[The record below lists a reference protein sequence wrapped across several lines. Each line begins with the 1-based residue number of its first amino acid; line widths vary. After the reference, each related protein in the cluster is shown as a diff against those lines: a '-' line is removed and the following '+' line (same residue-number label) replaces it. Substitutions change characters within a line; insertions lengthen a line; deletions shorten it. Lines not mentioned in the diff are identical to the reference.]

1 MMQKLFPA
9 KFAAVALLVAMALLQ
24 VFHILTLLGLMPQ
37 TTVWSGIVIQ
47 DKNNFYLLE
56 GTAIALSLAFSVV
69 VVARAGWWRS
79 GRVGVVAIVGMWLV
93 FGGFVLIA
101 LGNVVLGVT
110 LENWFSAPLAV
121 VLALIA
127 LRLAL
132 EP

>member
-37 TTVWSGIVIQ
+37 SMVWSGIVIQ

-56 GTAIALSLAFSVV
+56 GTAIALNLAFSVV
-69 VVARAGWWRS
+69 VVARAGWLRS
-79 GRVGVVAIVGMWLV
+79 GRVGMVAIVGTWMA

-101 LGNVVLGVT
+101 LGNIVLGVT
-110 LENWFSAPLAV
+110 IENWFSVPLPF
-121 VLALIA
+121 VLALVA